1 MRYEWNQSHS
11 FADFFSKKVSKNFN
25 QMASPKFPRKRIF
38 WRLLSFQKTLN
49 EKEILTRVFLMF
61 SKVLKPSILD
71 LDREEERLRREES
84 ECANIHARER
94 VRARERWYQ
103 GGQEKSTWPM
113 IWEMTRSTE
122 NEDFEQR
129 RENNFGTSPHRP
141 VNKSVKLVV
150 DVNPHKPRR
159 KERKK
164 RDKQKFRLR
173 ERERE
178 REWDGRTDFKE

>member
-1 MRYEWNQSHS
+1 
-11 FADFFSKKVSKNFN
+11 
-25 QMASPKFPRKRIF
+25 
-38 WRLLSFQKTLN
+38 
-49 EKEILTRVFLMF
+49 
-61 SKVLKPSILD
+61 
-71 LDREEERLRREES
+71 
-84 ECANIHARER
+84 
-94 VRARERWYQ
+94 
-103 GGQEKSTWPM
+103 M

-129 RENNFGTSPHRP
+129 RENNFSTSSDRP

-178 REWDGRTDFKE
+178 RE

>member
-61 SKVLKPSILD
+61 SKVLKQSILD

-129 RENNFGTSPHRP
+129 RENNFGTSPDRP
-141 VNKSVKLVV
+141 VNKSV
-150 DVNPHKPRR
+150 
-159 KERKK
+159 
-164 RDKQKFRLR
+164 
-173 ERERE
+173 
-178 REWDGRTDFKE
+178 